1 MLQRLDHIRLLR
13 FVGMLTWALVG
24 CWLLNVW
31 LDPDYVRDSLRLD
44 GEESLA
50 GYAAA
55 WVSCFLAFGS
65 IYWWLTRKAQL
76 SRPTIIDHLL
86 LLAMTACSIG
96 VTYFSG
102 TGLGSILLM
111 VMASLL
117 PWRLP
122 VLVGLAWMLIG
133 NLVFVPFY
141 VWSMNYPVI
150 LAFIQ
155 SLLYVG
161 FSGLVF
167 TTAYVAKE
175 QANAREEQR
184 RINAELRG
192 TRALLAESARVNER
206 TRIARDLH
214 DLLGHHLTA
223 LSMNLEVAGHLADGS
238 AQQHVKQAH
247 QLARLLLTDVREAVS
262 HLREGGAIELEPAL
276 RPLTENVPGMAVE
289 LDVEPGL
296 RTDDPECAHVLLR
309 STQEIITN
317 AVRHSGGDRL
327 HLHVLRSIDGIC
339 IDAKD
344 NGRGTVALVAGNGL
358 NGMRERV
365 VAHGGTMRVETAPG
379 QGFHLQ
385 LDLPLKRLPPSTV
398 GDTA

>member
-13 FVGMLTWALVG
+13 FVGMFTWALVG
-24 CWLLNVW
+24 SWLLNIW
-31 LDPDYVRDSLRLD
+31 LDPEYLQQR
-44 GEESLA
+44 GEDAVVAMVLPWLA
-50 GYAAA
+50 
-55 WVSCFLAFGS
+55 CFLAFGGG
-65 IYWWLTRKAQL
+65 YWWLTRDAGVRQPRL
-76 SRPTIIDHLL
+76 GDHALL
-86 LLAMTACSIG
+86 FVITLCAIG
-96 VTYFSG
+96 VSYYSDTS
-102 TGLGSILLM
+102 LGSVLLM
-111 VMASLL
+111 VLAGLL
-117 PWRLP
+117 PWLLP
-122 VLVGLAWMLIG
+122 IPVGLAWMLLG
-133 NLVFVPFY
+133 N
-141 VWSMNYPVI
+141 
-150 LAFIQ
+150 LAFIPLFIAVINIPPLLAVVQ
-155 SLLYVG
+155 ALLYLG

-223 LSMNLEVAGHLADGS
+223 LSMNLEVAGHLADGP

-289 LDVEPGL
+289 LDMEPGL

-327 HLHVLRSIDGIC
+327 HLHVHRSIEGIR
-339 IDAKD
+339 IDAED
-344 NGRGTVALVAGNGL
+344 NGRGADALVAGNGL

-365 VAHGGTMRVETAPG
+365 AAHGGTMRVETAPG
-379 QGFHLQ
+379 RGFRLQ

>member
-1 MLQRLDHIRLLR
+1 MLQRLNHIRLLR
-13 FVGMLTWALVG
+13 FVGMFTWALVG

-31 LDPDYVRDSLRLD
+31 LDPEYVR
-44 GEESLA
+44 ESLFLKEGESLLPRVA
-50 GYAAA
+50 PWLA
-55 WVSCFLAFGS
+55 CFIAFGA
-65 IYWWLTRKAQL
+65 IYWWLTRKEHP
-76 SRPTIIDHLL
+76 SKSTIVDHLL
-86 LLAMTACSIG
+86 LLAMTMCAVG

-111 VMASLL
+111 VLASLL
-117 PWRLP
+117 PWRVP
-122 VLVGLAWMLIG
+122 VLVGLLWMLAG
-133 NLVFVPFY
+133 DLVFVPFY
-141 VWSMNYPVI
+141 VTSMNYPLI

-167 TTAYVAKE
+167 ATAYVAKE
-175 QANAREEQR
+175 QVNAREEQR

-276 RPLTENVPGMAVE
+276 RPLTEHVTGMTVE
-289 LDVEPGL
+289 LDMDPGL
-296 RTDDPECAHVLLR
+296 RIDDPECAHVLLR

-327 HLHVLRSIDGIC
+327 HLRVQRSVDGIR
-339 IDAKD
+339 IDAED
-344 NGRGTVALVAGNGL
+344 NGRGSDSVATGNGL

-365 VAHGGTMRVETAPG
+365 AAHGGTMRVETAPG
-379 QGFHLQ
+379 HGFRLY
-385 LDLPLKRLPPSTV
+385 LDLPLKPLPPSTV
-398 GDTA
+398 RDTA

>member
-1 MLQRLDHIRLLR
+1 MLQRLNHIRLLR
-13 FVGMLTWALVG
+13 FVGMFTWALVG
-24 CWLLNVW
+24 CWLLNIW
-31 LDPDYVRDSLRLD
+31 LDPEYLQQR
-44 GEESLA
+44 GEDAVVAMVLPWLA
-50 GYAAA
+50 
-55 WVSCFLAFGS
+55 CFLAFGAA
-65 IYWWLTRKAQL
+65 YWWLTRDAGLRQPRL
-76 SRPTIIDHLL
+76 GDHIILF
-86 LLAMTACSIG
+86 AMTLCAIG
-96 VTYFSG
+96 VSYYSDTS
-102 TGLGSILLM
+102 LGNVLLM
-111 VMASLL
+111 VLAGLL
-117 PWRLP
+117 PWLLP
-122 VLVGLAWMLIG
+122 IPVGLAWMLLG
-133 NLVFVPFY
+133 N
-141 VWSMNYPVI
+141 
-150 LAFIQ
+150 LAFIPLFAGVLSVPPVLAVVQ
-155 SLLYVG
+155 ALLYVG
-161 FSGLVF
+161 FSSLVF

-223 LSMNLEVAGHLADGS
+223 LSMNLEVAGHLADGP

-276 RPLTENVPGMAVE
+276 RPLTENVPGLAVE
-289 LDVEPGL
+289 LDMEPGL

-327 HLHVLRSIDGIC
+327 SLHVHRSDDGIR
-339 IDAKD
+339 IDAED
-344 NGRGTVALVAGNGL
+344 NGRGSDAVVAGNGL

-365 VAHGGTMRVETAPG
+365 AAHGGTMRVDTAPG
-379 QGFHLQ
+379 RGFRLH

>member
-1 MLQRLDHIRLLR
+1 M
-13 FVGMLTWALVG
+13 
-24 CWLLNVW
+24 
-31 LDPDYVRDSLRLD
+31 
-44 GEESLA
+44 
-50 GYAAA
+50 
-55 WVSCFLAFGS
+55 
-65 IYWWLTRKAQL
+65 
-76 SRPTIIDHLL
+76 
-86 LLAMTACSIG
+86 
-96 VTYFSG
+96 
-102 TGLGSILLM
+102 
-111 VMASLL
+111 
-117 PWRLP
+117 
-122 VLVGLAWMLIG
+122 
-133 NLVFVPFY
+133 
-141 VWSMNYPVI
+141 
-150 LAFIQ
+150 
-155 SLLYVG
+155 
-161 FSGLVF
+161 
-167 TTAYVAKE
+167 
-175 QANAREEQR
+175 
-184 RINAELRG
+184 
-192 TRALLAESARVNER
+192 
-206 TRIARDLH
+206 
-214 DLLGHHLTA
+214 
-223 LSMNLEVAGHLADGS
+223 
-238 AQQHVKQAH
+238 
-247 QLARLLLTDVREAVS
+247 LTDVREAVS

>member
-1 MLQRLDHIRLLR
+1 MLQRLNHIRLLR
-13 FVGMLTWALVG
+13 FVGMFTWALVG
-24 CWLLNVW
+24 CWLLNIW
-31 LDPDYVRDSLRLD
+31 LDPEYLQQRGDD
-44 GEESLA
+44 A
-50 GYAAA
+50 MAALVLP
-55 WVSCFLAFGS
+55 WLVCFIAFGAA
-65 IYWWLTRKAQL
+65 YWWLTREVGLRQPKMADH
-76 SRPTIIDHLL
+76 IILF
-86 LLAMTACSIG
+86 AMTLCAIG
-96 VTYFSG
+96 VSYYSDTS
-102 TGLGSILLM
+102 LGNVLLM
-111 VMASLL
+111 VLAGLL
-117 PWRLP
+117 PWLLP
-122 VLVGLAWMLIG
+122 IPVGVAWMLLG
-133 NLVFVPFY
+133 NLAFVPLFA
-141 VWSMNYPVI
+141 VVLNVPPV
-150 LAFIQ
+150 LAVTQ
-155 SLLYVG
+155 ALLYVG
-161 FSGLVF
+161 FSSLVF

-223 LSMNLEVAGHLADGS
+223 LSMNLEVAGHLAEGP
-238 AQQHVKQAH
+238 ARQHVKQAH

-276 RPLTENVPGMAVE
+276 RPLTEHVTGMTVE
-289 LDVEPGL
+289 LDMEPGL

-327 HLHVLRSIDGIC
+327 YLHVHRSGDGIR
-339 IDAKD
+339 IDAED
-344 NGRGTVALVAGNGL
+344 NGHGCDAPTAGNGL

-379 QGFHLQ
+379 RGFRLQ

-398 GDTA
+398 RDIA